1 MLEILSTFI
10 KEHQAEVI
18 VVALICVITLNVAF
32 LMYLLSDVRDG
43 KKDTSQLS
51 QELMAEKNPDKNI
64 ENKPSET
71 IVVDISG
78 AVIHPGAYTVSETDR
93 LSHVL
98 TEAGGLSR
106 NADKDFF
113 ARNYNSA
120 ARLTDQQKIYVPR
133 IDEVENGIFIENAY
147 SIDHA
152 VCINGEN
159 GSVQHDV
166 ATGESSATISIN
178 TASEQ
183 DLDSLPS
190 IGPVTAKKIIGSRP
204 YDSLE
209 KLVELKILSQK
220 VFDELHERLR
230 L

>member
-1 MLEILSTFI
+1 MAETVLTFI
-10 KEHQAEVI
+10 KNHQVEMVI
-18 VVALICVITLNVAF
+18 MLLVIIIIGNVSFLAYILSGSESKGETESHQTTKPKVV
-32 LMYLLSDVRDG
+32 
-43 KKDTSQLS
+43 
-51 QELMAEKNPDKNI
+51 EKI
-64 ENKPSET
+64 ENKPSDT
-71 IVVDISG
+71 IIVDISG
-78 AVIHPGAYTVSETDR
+78 AVVHPGAYTVSTSAR

-133 IDEVENGIFIENAY
+133 IDEIENGIFIENSY

-152 VCINGEN
+152 VCVNAESGSKHQEETIGEASN
-159 GSVQHDV
+159 
-166 ATGESSATISIN
+166 ALSIN
-178 TASEQ
+178 SASEQ
-183 DLDSLPS
+183 ELDSLAN
-190 IGPVTAKKIIGSRP
+190 IGPVTAKKIIEGRP
-204 YDSLE
+204 YDSLD

-220 VFDELHERLR
+220 VFDQLHDRLK